1 MQRKFTT
8 SHLVALGFAL
18 LGFLAAASGEAQTS
32 PLWPHLSLAAGAAS
46 LDSDDKIR
54 IDASATIEGTTLDLE
69 ADLGLPESETVTA
82 VGLDWQFGERH
93 SLGLRYTAL
102 EREGA
107 QSIDR
112 VFRIRDVV
120 FPVSAQMRTRFDTT
134 ALDAF
139 YSYWFVRRES
149 FGAAVSLGVSAVEFD
164 AAVEGTAR
172 FGPGSVTETRS
183 VAANTDAPVP
193 MIGLALK
200 GSPFRRLVLHAEGR
214 YLPRVTVE
222 DIDGE
227 ATTYSIGADFQIAGP
242 LLVGVAYEGTTYEV
256 DIARDDWRGAV
267 DLDSK
272 GFRAGLR
279 LSF

>member
-1 MQRKFTT
+1 MPRNFTT
-8 SHLVALGFAL
+8 SRFIAPGFAFASL
-18 LGFLAAASGEAQTS
+18 VAAASAGAQS
-32 PLWPHLSLAAGAAS
+32 PLWPKISLAAGAAS

-54 IDASATIEGTTLDLE
+54 IDASATVEGTTVDLE

-82 VGLDWQFGERH
+82 AGLDWQFGERH
-93 SLGLRYTAL
+93 SLGLRYAAL
-102 EREGA
+102 ERQGE
-107 QSIDR
+107 QTIDR

-120 FPVSAQMRTRFDTT
+120 FPVSADMRTRFDTT
-134 ALDAF
+134 ALDVF

-164 AAVEGTAR
+164 AAVSGTAR
-172 FGPGSVTETRS
+172 FGPGSATETRS
-183 VAANTDAPVP
+183 VSAHTDAPVP

-200 GSPFRRLVLHAEGR
+200 GSPVRRLVLHAEAR

-222 DIDGE
+222 DVDGE
-227 ATTYSIGADFQIAGP
+227 ATTFSLGADFQVAGP
-242 LLVGVAYEGTTYEV
+242 LHVSVAYEGTTYEV